1 MFGYVTIDKPELKVK
16 EFYRY
21 KSYYCGLCRTLKE
34 EYGFRGRMTLS
45 YDMAFLVL
53 FLTSLYE
60 TPTKELQSHC
70 PLHPVKKIPMLQN
83 EISEYGAKMNIL
95 LVYFKCEDDWKDD
108 KSLQG
113 AAGMRLFRKK
123 AETICREDKSL
134 KGIAGMHL
142 FRKKAK
148 ELCKEYKRQAQ
159 VIQKQLKVLAVYEEK
174 QEETLDLAAGAFGK
188 LMAELFVYKEDMWE
202 QELRNFGFYLG
213 KFIYIMDAYDD
224 LEEDLKTGSYNPLK
238 AVKKNSKDDNDY
250 ENTVQQIL
258 VMMMAEATAAF
269 EKLPLLWDSEI
280 LRNILYSGVWAKYNK
295 KEKQEKQE
303 RDGK

>member
-108 KSLQG
+108 KN
-113 AAGMRLFRKK
+113 
-123 AETICREDKSL
+123 L

-250 ENTVQQIL
+250 ELSLIH
-258 VMMMAEATAAF
+258 
-269 EKLPLLWDSEI
+269 I
-280 LRNILYSGVWAKYNK
+280 
-295 KEKQEKQE
+295 
-303 RDGK
+303 

>member
-108 KSLQG
+108 KSL
-113 AAGMRLFRKK
+113 
-123 AETICREDKSL
+123 

-159 VIQKQLKVLAVYEEK
+159 VIQKQLKILAVYEEK
-174 QEETLDLAAGAFGK
+174 QEETLVLAAGAFGK

>member
-108 KSLQG
+108 KSL
-113 AAGMRLFRKK
+113 
-123 AETICREDKSL
+123 

-159 VIQKQLKVLAVYEEK
+159 VIQQLKVLAVYEEK

-295 KEKQEKQE
+295 KQKEKQEKQE

>member
-108 KSLQG
+108 KSL
-113 AAGMRLFRKK
+113 
-123 AETICREDKSL
+123 

-148 ELCKEYKRQAQ
+148 KLCKEYKRQAQ

-269 EKLPLLWDSEI
+269 EKLPLLWDTEI

-295 KEKQEKQE
+295 KQKEKQEKQE

>member
-108 KSLQG
+108 KSL
-113 AAGMRLFRKK
+113 
-123 AETICREDKSL
+123 

-159 VIQKQLKVLAVYEEK
+159 VIQKQLKILAVYEEK

-188 LMAELFVYKEDMWE
+188 LMAELFVYNEDMWE

>member
-60 TPTKELQSHC
+60 VHTKELQSHC

-108 KSLQG
+108 KSL
-113 AAGMRLFRKK
+113 
-123 AETICREDKSL
+123 

-148 ELCKEYKRQAQ
+148 ELCREYKRQAQ
-159 VIQKQLKVLAVYEEK
+159 VIQKQLKVLASYEEK
-174 QEETLDLAAGAFGK
+174 QEENLDLVAGAFGA

-202 QELRNFGFYLG
+202 KELRNFGFYLG

-224 LEEDLKTGSYNPLK
+224 LEDDLKTGSYNPLK
-238 AVKKNSKDDNDY
+238 AVKHNCKNEEDY
-250 ENTVQQIL
+250 ENTIYQIL
-258 VMMMAEATAAF
+258 VMMMAEATGAF
-269 EKLPLLWDSEI
+269 EKLPVLWDSEI

-295 KEKQEKQE
+295 KQKEKQEKQE

>member
-1 MFGYVTIDKPELKVK
+1 
-16 EFYRY
+16 
-21 KSYYCGLCRTLKE
+21 
-34 EYGFRGRMTLS
+34 
-45 YDMAFLVL
+45 
-53 FLTSLYE
+53 
-60 TPTKELQSHC
+60 
-70 PLHPVKKIPMLQN
+70 
-83 EISEYGAKMNIL
+83 
-95 LVYFKCEDDWKDD
+95 
-108 KSLQG
+108 
-113 AAGMRLFRKK
+113 
-123 AETICREDKSL
+123 
-134 KGIAGMHL
+134 MHL

-159 VIQKQLKVLAVYEEK
+159 VIQKQLKILAVYEEK

>member
-1 MFGYVTIDKPELKVK
+1 MFGYVTIDKPELRVK

-108 KSLQG
+108 KSL
-113 AAGMRLFRKK
+113 
-123 AETICREDKSL
+123 

-159 VIQKQLKVLAVYEEK
+159 VIQKQLKILAAYEEK
-174 QEETLDLAAGAFGK
+174 QEENLDLAAGAFGK

-295 KEKQEKQE
+295 KQKEKQEKQE

>member
-108 KSLQG
+108 KSL
-113 AAGMRLFRKK
+113 
-123 AETICREDKSL
+123 

-213 KFIYIMDAYDD
+213 KFIYIMDAYDY

-295 KEKQEKQE
+295 KQKEKQEKQE

>member
-16 EFYRY
+16 ESYRY

-95 LVYFKCEDDWKDD
+95 LVYFKCEDDWKD
-108 KSLQG
+108 
-113 AAGMRLFRKK
+113 
-123 AETICREDKSL
+123 DKSL

-295 KEKQEKQE
+295 KQKEKQEKQE

>member
-1 MFGYVTIDKPELKVK
+1 MFGYVTIDKPELKVT

-95 LVYFKCEDDWKDD
+95 LVYFKCEDDWKD
-108 KSLQG
+108 
-113 AAGMRLFRKK
+113 
-123 AETICREDKSL
+123 DKSL

-295 KEKQEKQE
+295 KQKEKQEKQE

>member
-70 PLHPVKKIPMLQN
+70 PLHPVKKIPILQN

-95 LVYFKCEDDWKDD
+95 LVYFKCEDDWKD
-108 KSLQG
+108 
-113 AAGMRLFRKK
+113 
-123 AETICREDKSL
+123 DKSL

-159 VIQKQLKVLAVYEEK
+159 VIQKQLKALASYEEK
-174 QEETLDLAAGAFGK
+174 QEENLDLAAGAFGK

-269 EKLPLLWDSEI
+269 EKLPILWDSEI

-295 KEKQEKQE
+295 KQKEKQEKQE

>member
-70 PLHPVKKIPMLQN
+70 PLHPVKKIPILQN

-95 LVYFKCEDDWKDD
+95 LVYFKCEDDWKD
-108 KSLQG
+108 
-113 AAGMRLFRKK
+113 
-123 AETICREDKSL
+123 DKSL

-295 KEKQEKQE
+295 KQKEKQEKQE

>member
-53 FLTSLYE
+53 LLTSLYE

-95 LVYFKCEDDWKDD
+95 LVYFKCEDDWKD
-108 KSLQG
+108 
-113 AAGMRLFRKK
+113 
-123 AETICREDKSL
+123 DKSL

-295 KEKQEKQE
+295 KQKEKQEKQE

>member
-108 KSLQG
+108 KSL
-113 AAGMRLFRKK
+113 
-123 AETICREDKSL
+123 

-159 VIQKQLKVLAVYEEK
+159 VIQKQLKILAVYEEK

>member
-108 KSLQG
+108 KSL
-113 AAGMRLFRKK
+113 
-123 AETICREDKSL
+123 

-148 ELCKEYKRQAQ
+148 ELCKAYKRQAQ

-295 KEKQEKQE
+295 KQKEKQEKQE

>member
-34 EYGFRGRMTLS
+34 EYGFRGRMTLF

-95 LVYFKCEDDWKDD
+95 LVYFKCEDDWKD
-108 KSLQG
+108 
-113 AAGMRLFRKK
+113 
-123 AETICREDKSL
+123 DKSL

-295 KEKQEKQE
+295 KQKEKQEKQE

>member
-108 KSLQG
+108 KN
-113 AAGMRLFRKK
+113 
-123 AETICREDKSL
+123 L

-295 KEKQEKQE
+295 KQKEKQEKQE

>member
-108 KSLQG
+108 KSL
-113 AAGMRLFRKK
+113 
-123 AETICREDKSL
+123 

-224 LEEDLKTGSYNPLK
+224 LPKDLKTNSYNPLK
-238 AVKKNSKDDNDY
+238 AVSRKCRNRETY
-250 ENTVQQIL
+250 EETIRQVL

-269 EKLPLLWDSEI
+269 EKLPCLKEAEI

-295 KEKQEKQE
+295 IQKERQEKE
-303 RDGK
+303 ESHGK

>member
-70 PLHPVKKIPMLQN
+70 PLHPVKKIPILQN

-108 KSLQG
+108 KSL
-113 AAGMRLFRKK
+113 
-123 AETICREDKSL
+123 

-148 ELCKEYKRQAQ
+148 ELCREYKRQAQ
-159 VIQKQLKVLAVYEEK
+159 VIQKQLKALASYEEK
-174 QEETLDLAAGAFGK
+174 QEENLDLAAGAFGK

-295 KEKQEKQE
+295 KQKEKQEKQE